1 MEEPRLPVPAASR
14 AQNEEDE
21 SIPLLDSPQCSA
33 AGSPEGE
40 GDVHRKGPLIAML
53 SNSFTSF
60 TAVSLLAPLL
70 PQHLQQGGL
79 SPALAPIVFLVHPV
93 GMLLSS
99 VPVNAL
105 IGHWGRPLVFRLGVL
120 VQAFS
125 LFWFAF
131 APWLS
136 GDNQLLQLAH
146 LLGGRAA
153 QGVGAKMAQV
163 AALSAVADEDHGD
176 RTALANAMAWN
187 EIVIGGGFALGPV
200 LGGVLYQYGGFWL
213 PFFSAGAAQLLLC
226 ILLPCDAVP
235 AHATQDAVPLPR
247 TPGLRAAAGRMAR
260 VLHDRPEPAA
270 AMTMAGLQTGYFAL
284 VDSGAWAVHAAHAPL
299 RLNPTSIGF
308 AISSSAV
315 GYNIMGLLCARL
327 IARLH
332 PLWLMFAGSLGVAL
346 FMAFFGPLAPV
357 TAAAIADGLDVELR
371 SAQICVEVVA
381 LSLCAACGAW
391 VLIPALPAMGVGG
404 GEAGK
409 RRSAAETEAVVSMFD
424 LSQNAGTIAGP
435 VLGVVASLGD
445 AGSEY
450 LAIVLGVVAGIVA
463 INTAVQYARTAEIL
477 EGRQPL
483 RTYSFVSRSSSYVAP
498 MD

>member
-260 VLHDRPEPAA
+260 VLHDRPEALA
-270 AMTMAGLQTGYFAL
+270 SMTMSAL
-284 VDSGAWAVHAAHAPL
+284 ELMFFCVIDSGSWAVHAQRDFALSPLPIGVAMLPYAVSYNLLGFVCARYVGRVHPL
-299 RLNPTSIGF
+299 RMMLLG
-308 AISSSAV
+308 SA
-315 GYNIMGLLCARL
+315 AT
-327 IARLH
+327 
-332 PLWLMFAGSLGVAL
+332 
-346 FMAFFGPLAPV
+346 AFFTLFVGPLAEPV
-357 TAAAIADGLDVELR
+357 ATLLSDGLDVELR